1 MLDLKI
7 EQRVNIKFLVKL
19 KKTATESFRMLNEVY
34 GEECLSRARVFEW
47 YKRFCSGRE
56 DVEDDDRPGRPTTSS
71 TKENIEKIDQII
83 RQDRRLSVRAV
94 EEMINIDRK
103 SVRRILVE
111 NLNMKKSVPK
121 WSLKI

>member
-103 SVRRILVE
+103 SIRRILVE
-111 NLNMKKSVPK
+111 NLNMKKVCQNGP
-121 WSLKI
+121 